1 MTLNHYSIGKR
12 IQQLRKEKQ
21 ITQEQLAESVNLS
34 VVQISYIENGRSR
47 LSLDSLVNI
56 ATVLDASSDEILFG
70 FVRQATDSRSAE
82 FLDFF
87 ADCDKTEQHILLENA
102 RRLREILRNEK
113 KKN

>member
-56 ATVLDASSDEILFG
+56 ATVLDASTDEILFG
-70 FVRQATDSRSAE
+70 FVRQNTDSRYAE
-82 FLDFF
+82 YLDFF
-87 ADCDKTEQHILLENA
+87 ADCDKTEQRILLENA

-113 KKN
+113 KRN